1 VLALVFKAPRA
12 EGAGMTLPVPL
23 FVLGFLAM
31 MAARSVGLVSEP
43 LAAVLT
49 TASQALLLISVVALG
64 AKTAVADLIA
74 PGPRPLIALTLQTLL
89 IGAFALG
96 GVLLLF

>member
-1 VLALVFKAPRA
+1 
-12 EGAGMTLPVPL
+12 
-23 FVLGFLAM
+23 
-31 MAARSVGLVSEP
+31 
-43 LAAVLT
+43 
-49 TASQALLLISVVALG
+49 LLISVVALG
-64 AKTAVADLIA
+64 AKTALADLIA